1 MLYAVSRIPTNN
13 NPPHF
18 YKQLTNQNPSSSSPL
33 YMRKLEAEVPSR
45 GLHTK
50 PHARPK
56 LGCRVYVSLTP
67 RYISDIRT
75 LQFDSGGGV
84 VVSSRLLS
92 SRLVSLLS
100 SSCLYLW
107 SLSLVSLPL
116 VTLPTPPVSL
126 SSCRLVS
133 LSIRRAKVELNSLG
147 SNLLTTELL
156 RFITVLSEY
165 RFTRTE
171 QSKNNRALFYYATP

>member
-18 YKQLTNQNPSSSSPL
+18 YKQPTNQNPSSSSPL
-33 YMRKLEAEVPSR
+33 FMRKLEAEVPSR

-92 SRLVSLLS
+92 SRLVV
-100 SSCLYLW
+100 SSCLSPLVFL

-116 VTLPTPPVSL
+116 VTLPTPRLSLLL
-126 SSCRLVS
+126 SSCLS
-133 LSIRRAKVELNSLG
+133 LYTTCKSLNSLG

-156 RFITVLSEY
+156 RFITVLGVSIHSYGAE
-165 RFTRTE
+165 
-171 QSKNNRALFYYATP
+171 

>member
-1 MLYAVSRIPTNN
+1 MSTLESLESVHTDSSQPHNQKASLLSSFVLWCVLDCFTQSRAFPQTTT
-13 NPPHF
+13 PPLL
-18 YKQLTNQNPSSSSPL
+18 QPTNQNPSSSSPL
-33 YMRKLEAEVPSR
+33 YMRKLEAEVPVR

-100 SSCLYLW
+100 SSCLYLGCR
-107 SLSLVSLPL
+107 SLSSLYQ
-116 VTLPTPPVSL
+116 PPVSL

-133 LSIRRAKVELNSLG
+133 LSIRRAKV
-147 SNLLTTELL
+147 
-156 RFITVLSEY
+156 
-165 RFTRTE
+165 
-171 QSKNNRALFYYATP
+171 

>member
-18 YKQLTNQNPSSSSPL
+18 YKQPTNQNPSSSSPL
-33 YMRKLEAEVPSR
+33 FMRKLEAEVPSR

-92 SRLVSLLS
+92 SRLVV
-100 SSCLYLW
+100 SSCLSPLVFL

-116 VTLPTPPVSL
+116 VTLPTPRLSLLL
-126 SSCRLVS
+126 SSCLS
-133 LSIRRAKVELNSLG
+133 LYDVQK
-147 SNLLTTELL
+147 
-156 RFITVLSEY
+156 LS
-165 RFTRTE
+165 
-171 QSKNNRALFYYATP
+171 

>member
-18 YKQLTNQNPSSSSPL
+18 YKQPTNQNPSSSSPL
-33 YMRKLEAEVPSR
+33 FMRKLEAEVPSR

-107 SLSLVSLPL
+107 CRSLSSLYQ
-116 VTLPTPPVSL
+116 PPVSL